1 MSSILDKVSNE
12 ILISIL
18 RIVRNASSSGHFI
31 KTFTVCPRWKELG
44 APLLWADIVLTNAT
58 IGRFVEQLSAARNS
72 KHPSIRAFTLN
83 LHAIWPS
90 NQEFGFDPVT
100 REWPNWMQ
108 TLESR
113 NPRTAVLLDP
123 LCQLADLMK
132 TNLQTLNTFS
142 LHIEKDPMG
151 G

>member
-58 IGRFVEQLSAARNS
+58 IGRFVEQLSRGKELETSFYSSLHSKSARNM
-72 KHPSIRAFTLN
+72 AL
-83 LHAIWPS
+83 
-90 NQEFGFDPVT
+90 
-100 REWPNWMQ
+100 
-108 TLESR
+108 
-113 NPRTAVLLDP
+113 
-123 LCQLADLMK
+123 
-132 TNLQTLNTFS
+132 
-142 LHIEKDPMG
+142 
-151 G
+151 